1 MDEIA
6 WELEHSVEADVSPS
20 FAWNFRTDIRNW
32 NDPSAKFTLDGPFA
46 AGARGTTLVPGQEPF
61 HWCIREVRPGR
72 SFLIEMR
79 LDQATLCFLWR
90 FDGLSERKTKV
101 TQRIELSGSNAGVYV
116 RQVQAGFGS
125 NLSDGMQRLAAE
137 MLAAEKIAQNAG

>member
-6 WELEHSVEADVSPS
+6 WELEHPVDVDVSPS

-32 NDPSAKFTLDGPFA
+32 HDPPATFSLDGPFA
-46 AGARGTTLVPGQEPF
+46 AGARGTTLVPGQEPI
-61 HWCIREVRPGR
+61 HWGIREIQPGK
-72 SFLIEMR
+72 SFLIEIQ

-90 FDGLSERKTKV
+90 FEGLSERRTTV
-101 TQRIELSGSNAGVYV
+101 TQRIELSGRNAGAYA
-116 RQVQAGFGS
+116 QPVQAGFGS

-137 MLAAEKIAQNAG
+137 MVAAEKSAHKTR